1 MFFGGV
7 HRGASFVC
15 LPTPV
20 YTFYLLTYR
29 LRPMQANKNRRLFLF
44 ERVMLYQNNE
54 NENDANGKR
63 KPKIIMLYQNSPK

>member
-1 MFFGGV
+1 MEVVIIQPSVFLDIQMFFGGV

-29 LRPMQANKNRRLFLF
+29 PRPMQANKKI
-44 ERVMLYQNNE
+44 
-54 NENDANGKR
+54 DACYRSSG
-63 KPKIIMLYQNSPK
+63 